1 MRAKAKIV
9 FAAMLCLAPLTAHAV
24 PPIHHW
30 TLENGVRVYFV
41 ESRQL
46 PMLELHAVFDAA
58 ASRDAAGKSGVACLT
73 NRMLREGAAQLGAD
87 EVAQR
92 FEGLGAEFS
101 SACERDMATADLR
114 TLTQQDLLGPA
125 LDLFTQV
132 ITGPSFPN
140 DALERER
147 GRTLVALQQQAE
159 NPGNVIGKAFLKAV
173 YGEHPYAREP
183 LGNEDGLKAITRA
196 DLVAHH
202 QRYYAGKNAWLAIV
216 GDVGVSEAKKIARR
230 VLGGLPAGED
240 AASLLPVLDI
250 QDARREF
257 IAFPASQSHLRL
269 GQPGLTRN
277 DPDYFA
283 LYVGN
288 YILGGG
294 GLVSRLSQEVRE
306 KRGLSY
312 SVYSYFS
319 PMRMRGPFII
329 GLQTE
334 NSQREEALKIVRD
347 VLVDFVAKGPTEQ
360 ELTGAKKHLTGGFPL
375 RLDSNGKIANNL
387 AVIGFYGL
395 PLTYLDDFIPR
406 VEAVTAR
413 QIRDAFARRVHPD
426 KMVTLILGGG

>member
-1 MRAKAKIV
+1 MRAKAV
-9 FAAMLCLAPLTAHAV
+9 LAAILWLALPTAHAV

-46 PMLELHAVFDAA
+46 PMLELHTVFDAA
-58 ASRDAAGKSGVACLT
+58 ASRDDPDKWGAACLT
-73 NRMLREGAAQLGAD
+73 NRMLREGAAQLGAS
-87 EVAQR
+87 EIAQR
-92 FEGLGAEFS
+92 FESLGAEFS
-101 SACERDMATADLR
+101 SACERDMATVDLR
-114 TLTQQDLLGPA
+114 TLTQPDLLGPA
-125 LDLFTQV
+125 LELLAQV
-132 ITGPSFPN
+132 VTAPSFP
-140 DALERER
+140 DQALARER
-147 GRTLVALQQQAE
+147 ARALVALQQQAE
-159 NPGNVIGKAFLKAV
+159 VPGSVIGKAFLKAV
-173 YGEHPYAREP
+173 YGEHPYAHEP
-183 LGNEDGLKAITRA
+183 LGNEDSLKAITRA

-202 QRYYAGKNAWLAIV
+202 QRYYVGKNAWLAIV
-216 GDVGVSEAKKIARR
+216 GDASVSDAKKIAQR
-230 VLGGLPAGED
+230 VLGGLPAGEA
-240 AASLLPVLDI
+240 AASVPPVPEI
-250 QDARREF
+250 PAARREF
-257 IAFPASQSHLRL
+257 IAFPVSQTHLSL
-269 GQPGLTRN
+269 GQPGVTRT
-277 DPDYFA
+277 DPDYFP

-319 PMRMRGPFII
+319 PMRARGPFII
-329 GLQTE
+329 GLQTA
-334 NSQREEALKIVRD
+334 NSQRDEALKLVRE
-347 VLVDFVAKGPTEQ
+347 VLADFIANGPTEQ

-406 VEAVTAR
+406 VEAVTVR
-413 QIRDAFARRVHPD
+413 QIRDAFERRVHPD

>member
-1 MRAKAKIV
+1 MRARLV
-9 FAAMLCLAPLTAHAV
+9 FAAMLCFAPPTAHAV

-73 NRMLREGAAQLGAD
+73 NRMVREGTAQLGAD
-87 EVAQR
+87 DVAQR
-92 FEGLGAEFS
+92 FESLGAEFS
-101 SACERDMATADLR
+101 SACERDMATVDLR
-114 TLTQQDLLGPA
+114 TLTQRDLLGPA
-125 LDLFTQV
+125 LDLFAQV
-132 ITGPSFPN
+132 ITVPSFPE
-140 DALERER
+140 DALARER
-147 GRTLVALQQQAE
+147 ARALVALQHQAE
-159 NPGNVIGKAFLKAV
+159 NPGSVIGKAFLKAV
-173 YGEHPYAREP
+173 YNDHPYAQEP
-183 LGNEDGLKAITRA
+183 LGTEGGLKAITRT

-216 GDVGVSEAKKIARR
+216 GDASVSDAKKIAQR
-230 VLGGLPAGED
+230 VLGGLPAG
-240 AASLLPVLDI
+240 AAAAPILPVPEI
-250 QDARREF
+250 PAARREF

-277 DPDYFA
+277 DPDYFP

-294 GLVSRLSQEVRE
+294 GLVSRLSLEVRE

-334 NSQREEALKIVRD
+334 NSQRQEALKIVRD
-347 VLVDFVAKGPTEQ
+347 VLADFVANGPTEQ

-375 RLDSNGKIANNL
+375 RLDSNRKIADNL

-395 PLTYLDDFIPR
+395 PLTYLNDFIPR
-406 VEAVTAR
+406 VEAVTVG
-413 QIRDAFARRVHPD
+413 QIRDAFARRVNPD
-426 KMVTLILGGG
+426 KMVTLILGGA